1 MTAKVAVV
9 GAGVV
14 GLACAW
20 ELADAG
26 AEVVV
31 LDCGAPGAGV
41 SLGNTGW
48 ICPSITAPLPGPG
61 MVREGL
67 RQLVTRGDAFVLRPR
82 ADAAYA
88 RWLLAFRRS
97 CAQSRFEAG
106 TRALLALNMRT
117 IELYDRYRDR
127 GVEFEMHETGLVVA
141 GLREEGLAYYR
152 DITRR
157 LRDFGYPG
165 EVDELDARAAAEVEP
180 ALDGSRICGALHAR
194 LDRYVKPETFT
205 AGLAAALRRNGA
217 EIREQTAVD
226 AIERRNG
233 GYLVRAGGDAVAA
246 ERVVVAAGLGSLS
259 LVGGEGISMP
269 LVGARGYSVTIA
281 GEGAPPRHAL
291 YLAEAKLGLSAYDSG
306 VRVAGV
312 FELGATGTEPPRGAL
327 AKLLENARPYL
338 SGWRPDTA
346 APPTVWAGLR
356 PTTADGL
363 PLIGRVP
370 RHDGLFVAA
379 GHAMLGV
386 TLAPA
391 TAAALAPLVLR
402 DELLPELRPF
412 DPARPTP

>member
-1 MTAKVAVV
+1 LTARVAVV

-20 ELADAG
+20 ELSQSG

-31 LDCGAPGAGV
+31 LDRGAPGAGV

-82 ADAAYA
+82 ADAVYA

-97 CAQSRFEAG
+97 CAQPRYEAG
-106 TRALLALNMRT
+106 MQALLALNRRT
-117 IELYDRYRDR
+117 IELYDRYRDSR
-127 GVEFEMHETGLVVA
+127 VDFEMHETGLVLA
-141 GLREEGLAYYR
+141 GLSEEGLGYYR

-157 LRDFGYPG
+157 LRSFGYPG
-165 EVDELDARAAAEVEP
+165 EVDELDPAAAAEVEP
-180 ALDGSRICGALHAR
+180 ALDASRICGALHAR

-205 AGLAAALRRNGA
+205 AGLAAALRRDGA
-217 EIREQTAVD
+217 EIRERTAVE

-233 GYLVRAGGDAVAA
+233 GYVVRAGGEEVATD
-246 ERVVVAAGLGSLS
+246 RVVVAAGIGSLS
-259 LVGGEGISMP
+259 LVGRGISMP
-269 LVGARGYSVTIA
+269 LVGARGYSVTIS
-281 GEGAPPRHAL
+281 GEGVPPTHAL

-312 FELGATGTEPPRGAL
+312 FELGATGTEAPRGAL

-338 SGWRPDTA
+338 SGWTPETS

-370 RHDGLFVAA
+370 GHDGLFVAA

-402 DELLPELRPF
+402 DELLPELQPF
-412 DPARPTP
+412 DPGRKTP